1 MARTL
6 VLSKQNSQFCRSIE
20 TVITSLGYVLYKSE
34 HDFAKVM
41 QLVDF
46 VKENAIDQ
54 VLMPNPYGNNKR
66 LTCYKKLKE
75 CKIKVV
81 ASDRGALPDSWF
93 FDKGFNFDSESYSP
107 HEWDKALLLDQQE
120 KVDQYIRQLK
130 KGDSALEK
138 QGDRFGA
145 IQAKKLLGI
154 DPRKKVIFVPL
165 QRPTDTVIK
174 YFSDP
179 IGSIENFIELLV
191 AVEKKINAES
201 NDWVF
206 LLKKHPLETAYF
218 AFESENIGYVTDST
232 NFYDLIEM
240 SDVLLLINSGV
251 GLNALAFE
259 KKVICVGQS
268 FYAHS
273 GLAVHAKSAEEVVQC
288 LYASDLNPDYL
299 KVSRFFHHLITNVYS
314 FGEFIT
320 ELVAQ
325 KDGAY
330 RNETK
335 KIRFYQVCWL
345 GEKISVKTKRI
356 LVVSPLIPYPIYRGN
371 QARVDGVVRWLIKNN
386 YIVDMVVLNTSFS
399 NEKSIDL
406 KNQLLGY
413 YTGINEIHVLKDPSL
428 NKDFIV
434 SKIKPSL
441 KITLKDFFATLQEFN
456 YNILKNEKRDEIVR
470 GFIAGKISDLKKDSP
485 VYSSYFEYMIKKT
498 KENFSGESNSV
509 VNEKS
514 CPSKMVY
521 LIGQLCEKNKYDYLL
536 LNYVKTAGCI
546 PNKFSGK
553 VIIDTHDYQSQFL
566 EEDQQ
571 INGKNLNIDL
581 DKYRE
586 SEHYWLKK
594 ADVLISINPDE
605 QVIFKKIVGTSTIVK
620 TIPAFFPVEDLAR
633 PRFWRYNF
641 DVLYVG
647 SISNFNVG
655 GLKWFLDEVLPIVTK
670 VMPDIRIAI
679 AGNVGRSKEIDWQKY
694 SKNITVLGRVSDL
707 AGLYISSL
715 CCIAPILGGAGMK
728 IKVVEALSY
737 SKAVIATE
745 KALEGINTDHYK
757 AALSVNTKR
766 EFAEAIIDVVGNP
779 KVRIMLEEGAKNL
792 YQKEHSETALDE
804 NLKMIFSV

>member
-6 VLSKQNSQFCRSIE
+6 VLSKQNSQFCKSIE
-20 TVITSLGYVLYKSE
+20 AVISSLGYVVYKSE

-75 CKIKVV
+75 CQIKVV

-93 FDKGFNFDSESYSP
+93 FDKGFNFDSESYLP
-107 HEWDKALLLDQQE
+107 NEWDKMLCSDQQE

-130 KGDSALEK
+130 RGDSALEK

-145 IQAKKLLGI
+145 VQAKRLLGI
-154 DPRKKVIFVPL
+154 DPNKKVIFVPL

-218 AFESENIGYVTDST
+218 AFDSENIGYVTDST

-240 SDVLLLINSGV
+240 SDAVLLINSGV

-273 GLAVHAKSAEEVVQC
+273 GLAIHAKNADEVVRC
-288 LYASDLNPDYL
+288 LYSTDLNPDYL
-299 KVSRFFHHLITNVYS
+299 KISRFFYHLITNVYS

-406 KNQLLGY
+406 KNKLLGSY
-413 YTGINEIHVLKDPSL
+413 VGINEIHVLKDPSL
-428 NKDFIV
+428 NKDFI
-434 SKIKPSL
+434 SNKMKPYSSL
-441 KITLKDFFATLQEFN
+441 KAKDIISGAKF
-456 YNILKNEKRDEIVR
+456 IHDDVIKNKKREELVR
-470 GFIAGKISDLKKDSP
+470 KIIADKVSEVKKDS
-485 VYSSYFEYMIKKT
+485 VIYKSYFEYFFKKIK
-498 KENFSGESNSV
+498 EEIAGNGDNV

-514 CPSKMVY
+514 CPSKMVN
-521 LIGQLCEKNKYDYLL
+521 LVNNLCDKNKYDYLL
-536 LNYVKTAGCI
+536 LNYVKTSGCI
-546 PNKFSGK
+546 PESFQGK

-571 INGKNLNIDL
+571 VNKKNLHVNL
-581 DKYRE
+581 EKYRA
-586 SEHYWLKK
+586 SEHSWLKK

-605 QVIFKKIVGTSTIVK
+605 QVIFKKIVGTNAIVK
-620 TIPAFFPVEDLAR
+620 TIPAFFPVDDLAR

-655 GLKWFLDEVLPIVTK
+655 GLKWFLEDVLPIVTR

-757 AALSVNTKR
+757 AALSVNTER
-766 EFAEAIIDVVGNP
+766 EFAEALMDVVGNP
-779 KVRIMLEEGAKNL
+779 KIRIMLEEGAKNL
-792 YQKEHSETALDE
+792 YQKEHSEAALDE
-804 NLKMIFSV
+804 NLKMVFSV